1 MRIDI
6 YNDPKEVRLKR
17 IKEQIGNRDYEGTTQ
32 VLTSD
37 LVELIP
43 TLSVFDNIRDWADKR
58 ALLKPEGVN
67 RQMVKLMEELGET
80 SRAILKDDK
89 PEISDGLGDIVVVL
103 TILSAQ
109 LGYNL
114 EDCVNQSYEV
124 IKNRTGK
131 TVNGVF
137 VKDV

>member
-1 MRIDI
+1 
-6 YNDPKEVRLKR
+6 
-17 IKEQIGNRDYEGTTQ
+17 
-32 VLTSD
+32 
-37 LVELIP
+37 
-43 TLSVFDNIRDWADKR
+43 
-58 ALLKPEGVN
+58 
-67 RQMVKLMEELGET
+67 MVKLMEELGET